1 MRGDGNCYYRAVIF
15 GLIEQII
22 RTNQRAAFREL
33 HAQVGRASVD
43 DLIYESGFAERS
55 ASKRMGE

>member
-22 RTNQRAAFREL
+22 RTNQRAAFLALYEQVAEQCSAVQSVYRSVYYKCCFEL
-33 HAQVGRASVD
+33 C
-43 DLIYESGFAERS
+43 ES
-55 ASKRMGE
+55 